1 MTEVTQEPSMLPASL
16 LVVEDDKFYANIY
29 RTKFAK
35 EGYAI
40 RLASDGEEALRMARE
55 QKPDLIL
62 LDLIMPKKDG
72 FETLRE
78 LKADASLKDVR
89 VVVFSNLSQDED
101 VKRVMDAGAFDYIV
115 KANISLQEMVTRVK
129 GYLELG
135 R

>member
-1 MTEVTQEPSMLPASL
+1 MTEETVVKSSAAI

-35 EGYAI
+35 EGYEI
-40 RLASDGEEALRMARE
+40 RLAGDGDEALKMARE

-78 LKADASLKDVR
+78 LKSDSDLRDVK

-101 VKRVMDAGAFDYIV
+101 VKRVMDLGAHDYIV
-115 KANISLQEMVTRVK
+115 KANISLQDMIERVK
-129 GYLELG
+129 KYLSE
-135 R
+135 